1 MVDKCLMIQ
10 VLQEVCFSFSPG
22 CYSQVGSVDRVR
34 GHRQGLVAGIN
45 RAQNPV
51 FDRFPV
57 APLLL
62 SPRHRRAMRFLHE
75 SSGPFLLLCLTSV
88 FMQHRVPAAQMQTC
102 LVPGEERSGICVY
115 SCRRKQIMV
124 LVCSLC
130 HKGDHTTA
138 VLFIGPSPSL

>member
-1 MVDKCLMIQ
+1 MFNDTSIT
-10 VLQEVCFSFSPG
+10 EVCFSFSPG

-62 SPRHRRAMRFLHE
+62 SPRHRKSHE
-75 SSGPFLLLCLTSV
+75 VFSMSPLGPFSCFALLL
-88 FMQHRVPAAQMQTC
+88 
-102 LVPGEERSGICVY
+102 
-115 SCRRKQIMV
+115 
-124 LVCSLC
+124 SLC
-130 HKGDHTTA
+130 STEYTSSTDA
-138 VLFIGPSPSL
+138 DMSCAW